1 MNHAQNALSIIL
13 LMISSICF
21 AQDSP
26 SVLNGKIVT
35 RDGIFEGIVILNT
48 SKEISVLSD
57 NKGYF
62 SIRSHV
68 NDTIRFISPN
78 HTEYQYVVNE
88 FDIKRSPVLFPLEP
102 LYSINRLDEIVI
114 TKIDSDALGFTDKY
128 TRRYTPAERK
138 LRTAKTGGG
147 MIPVDPFIN
156 MLSGRMSMLKKNLA
170 YEKTDHRV
178 EKLLET
184 ITNERLV
191 DYYQIPV
198 DYVEGFAYYAVT
210 KEGIK
215 DLLNATIVDL
225 KELERDLTPV
235 VFEFLEMI
243 KNKKGEEI

>member
-13 LMISSICF
+13 LLISSICF

-48 SKEISVLSD
+48 SKDISVLSD

>member
-1 MNHAQNALSIIL
+1 MNHAQCALSIIL
-13 LMISSICF
+13 LLIGSICF
-21 AQDSP
+21 AQDSL

-62 SIRSHV
+62 SIRSHI

-147 MIPVDPFIN
+147 MIPIDPFIN

-184 ITNERLV
+184 ITSERLV

-215 DLLNATIVDL
+215 DLLNAKIVDL
-225 KELERDLTPV
+225 NELERDLTPV

-243 KNKKGEEI
+243 KNKNGEEI

>member
-13 LMISSICF
+13 LLISSICF

-62 SIRSHV
+62 SIRSQV

>member
-13 LMISSICF
+13 LLISSICF

-62 SIRSHV
+62 SIRSQV

-147 MIPVDPFIN
+147 MIPIDPFIN

-191 DYYQIPV
+191 EYYQIPV

-215 DLLNATIVDL
+215 DLLNATVVDL

>member
-13 LMISSICF
+13 LLISSICF

-62 SIRSHV
+62 SIRSQV

-147 MIPVDPFIN
+147 MIPIDPFIN